1 MKRNF
6 FVFLFVCGLSFSL
19 FAEPRLLTILFT
31 NDSHGMAWAFDA
43 PDSPKTGGL
52 AAQKT
57 LVEQIRNEVQL
68 TNGDVVVL
76 SSGNVTMGDPRSNI
90 CENLPMIS
98 GMNLIGYD
106 GMLIGSHEFDFGM
119 KTFEKM
125 QKEARFPFMSANLFY
140 KNNKQVGKS
149 SIQKEMING
158 VKVAFVGITTPE
170 LEKISNAGV
179 EGLVKVQD
187 PIEAA
192 KKAVEEL
199 KRNNDFVV
207 VLSNLGYS
215 DKEVDADGY
224 PSDIKLAKEVPGIG
238 LIIGGRTKIQMNEPV
253 EVNGVPIIQ
262 TEGLGKWVGRYDI
275 YFEGKQV
282 VQKNFKLYPVNI
294 KEKIVKSNGS
304 VTYEN
309 RGKDLAENEAMLKML
324 NDFNCEFST
333 QVVGELS
340 DSFNGERNFVR
351 SNPSTLGVFIASVM

>member
-1 MKRNF
+1 MKKNF
-6 FVFLFVCGLSFSL
+6 LVFLFICSLSVSL

-57 LVEQIRNEVQL
+57 LIEQIRNEVQL

-76 SSGNVTMGDPRSNI
+76 SSGNVTMGDPRSNV

-125 QKEARFPFMSANLFY
+125 QKEARFPFMAANLFY
-140 KNNKQVGKS
+140 KNNKQIGKS
-149 SIQKEMING
+149 FIQKEMING
-158 VKVAFVGITTPE
+158 VKVAFVGIATPE
-170 LEKISNAGV
+170 IEKISNAGV

-199 KRNNDFVV
+199 KKNNDFVV

-215 DKEVDADGY
+215 DKEVGADGF
-224 PSDIKLAKEVPGIG
+224 PTDRLLAKEVPGC
-238 LIIGGRTKIQMNEPV
+238 LRTFRRS
-253 EVNGVPIIQ
+253 
-262 TEGLGKWVGRYDI
+262 L
-275 YFEGKQV
+275 
-282 VQKNFKLYPVNI
+282 
-294 KEKIVKSNGS
+294 
-304 VTYEN
+304 
-309 RGKDLAENEAMLKML
+309 
-324 NDFNCEFST
+324 EFP
-333 QVVGELS
+333 L
-340 DSFNGERNFVR
+340 
-351 SNPSTLGVFIASVM
+351 